1 VEPSSNLYNQSF
13 LIGQQGSPLG
23 MKKFGMNKGGFS
35 NSGKLLPSNDQFNDG
50 GNKKSN
56 FMIQQRTAMGGS
68 GDLFPKSPKRYN
80 DMVYHNMSATFK
92 GQGSGK
98 LKQGSNLEMNQTLE
112 PTETHRQS
120 SLKKVLPKHKNVK

>member
-1 VEPSSNLYNQSF
+1 
-13 LIGQQGSPLG
+13 

-120 SLKKVLPKHKNVK
+120 SLKKVLLKHKHVK